1 MNGVRITLYVNALYS
16 QHLLNKLLTNME
28 SDKRLPFLP
37 QHYFS
42 IVEYLLR
49 VYVVYLQYG
58 YIPIQQF
65 NKKRKR
71 LQRFKLFPCDGIE
84 TPDPLYR
91 LIPTLP
97 IVIELIGGI
106 GQSVGCRG
114 KFPALLQYFPY
125 LVLLHFYLRVYQQ
138 KKNIVITEREGVRAY
153 ALHDV
158 KYKFVHLYL
167 QPITVAAD
175 NDLETVLLQYS
186 AFLCVTSFFPLAPVG
201 FINAFILSHSAH
213 FRAFYAVIPDIL
225 PIFAT
230 R

>member
-1 MNGVRITLYVNALYS
+1 MNGTYIRLYVKVLFS
-16 QHLLNKLLTNME
+16 QHLLNKSLTNME

-42 IVEYLLR
+42 IVGYLLR
-49 VYVVYLQYG
+49 VYVVYFQYG
-58 YIPIQQF
+58 YITIQQI

-138 KKNIVITEREGVRAY
+138 KKKIVITEREGVRAY

-158 KYKFVHLYL
+158 KYKLVHLYL

-175 NDLETVLLQYS
+175 NLPQ
-186 AFLCVTSFFPLAPVG
+186 G
-201 FINAFILSHSAH
+201 FGMQQ
-213 FRAFYAVIPDIL
+213 
-225 PIFAT
+225 
-230 R
+230 

>member
-1 MNGVRITLYVNALYS
+1 MYYFYGFDDDCKNVDLMNGVRITLYVNALYS
-16 QHLLNKLLTNME
+16 QHLLNKPLTNRE

-49 VYVVYLQYG
+49 VYVVYFQHG

-138 KKNIVITEREGVRAY
+138 KKDVVITEREGVRAY

-158 KYKFVHLYL
+158 KYKLVHLYL

-175 NDLETVLLQYS
+175 NLPQ
-186 AFLCVTSFFPLAPVG
+186 G
-201 FINAFILSHSAH
+201 FGMQQ
-213 FRAFYAVIPDIL
+213 
-225 PIFAT
+225 
-230 R
+230 